1 MITQF
6 EFAAVMI
13 DQVYMHRGETER
25 ERERDEIKWHS
36 ISIDVAQNESI
47 FEYI

>member
-13 DQVYMHRGETER
+13 DQVNMHRGET